1 MPLSWNEIRA
11 RAGRFAD
18 DWQNAHYEK
27 GETQSFYNDFFHV
40 FGQHRRDVAIYEK
53 KIEKFGNNNTGFIDL
68 FWPGTLLVEQKSQGR
83 KLDKARMQAT
93 DYYLALKDFERPRY
107 ILLSDFQSFELL
119 DLETNEEYVFSL
131 AELSE
136 NIRHF
141 GFIAGY
147 HLEQYKDQPE
157 VNIEAATLMG
167 NLHARLE
174 ESGYTGVDLEKL
186 LVRLMFCLFADDTG
200 IFNPDHFLNYI
211 ENKTSEDGRDLGSSL
226 VHIFDTLD
234 TPPEKRSK
242 LLDED
247 LRDFPHVNGKLFAG
261 LIRTPSF
268 DAPMRQALLQ
278 CCRFKWSKVSPAL
291 FGSLFQMVMLPEEQ
305 RKGGAHYTS
314 ERNILKTIH
323 PLFLD
328 DLREEFE
335 KIRDSKS
342 TKAASQLEKFH
353 AKLGTLTFFDPACG
367 CGNFLILAYRELR
380 LLELEVLEALYPKRQ
395 LQLDVKTLSKVDV
408 DQFYGIEIEE
418 FPAHIAEAA
427 MWLTDH
433 QMNMKLSES
442 FGQALTRL
450 PLEKSAHIHHG
461 NALTTDWREFI
472 RSASVITSEQGV
484 RGNPKRNAPEKK
496 DWIASATPRN
506 DGLAKGYVSYM
517 LGNPPFIGKH
527 LMSAQQNEEL
537 NAIFHGNKGA
547 GVLDYVTAWYWKA
560 AQYIQG
566 TRIKVAFVSTN
577 SITQGEQVA
586 VLWQPMLSRYG
597 IRINFAHRT
606 FKWTID
612 EKKAKGM
619 RIAAVY
625 CVIIGFA
632 NYTPEDHV
640 LFDYEKPTSEP
651 HRVEAKNIN
660 PYLVDA
666 VSVVIGKRS
675 KPLCNIPE
683 MFFGSKPVDDGNFLF
698 TDVERHEFLL
708 KEPQAA
714 PFMRPL
720 LSGKEFL
727 NGENRWC
734 LWLKDADPA
743 LIRRCPLVM
752 ERIEKVK
759 AFRLAS
765 KKAPTRASA
774 NTPTLFSEVRQSE
787 TPFILFPLTT
797 SETRNYIP
805 LGFFA
810 SSHVILNTC
819 SYLSNAT
826 LYHFGVLTSLMH
838 MDWMRHVCGRLESR
852 YRYSNTLV
860 YNNFPWPSPTSAHK
874 QKIEEKAQAVLDAR
888 AAFPNSTLA
897 DLYDP
902 LTMPQQLLKAHQA
915 LDKAV
920 DAAYR
925 KQPFTNERER
935 IEYLFTLYQQL
946 TAPLLPPDPVKKK
959 RKSRLLT

>member
-11 RAGRFAD
+11 RAGRFAKEWD
-18 DWQNAHYEK
+18 GRGYEK
-27 GETQSFYNDFFHV
+27 GDTGAFYHQFFEV
-40 FGQHRRDVAIYEK
+40 FGQKARDVNIYFEK
-53 KIEKFGNNNTGFIDL
+53 RVKLASSNQGFIDL

-83 KLDKARMQAT
+83 NLAKARTQAT

-119 DLETNEEYVFSL
+119 DLETNEEYKFSL
-131 AELSE
+131 AQLAE
-136 NIRHF
+136 NVRHF

-167 NLHARLE
+167 NLHERLE
-174 ESGYTGVDLEKL
+174 ESGYTGIDLERL

-200 IFNPDHFLNYI
+200 IFDPDSFLHYI
-211 ENKTSEDGRDLGSSL
+211 ENKTSEDGRDLGSNL
-226 VHIFDTLD
+226 IHMFEVLD
-234 TPPEKRSK
+234 TAPEKRQK
-242 LLDED
+242 TLDED
-247 LRDFPHVNGKLFAG
+247 LARFPHVNGKLFAG

-278 CCRFKWSKVSPAL
+278 CCRFKWNKVSPAL
-291 FGSLFQMVMLPEEQ
+291 FGSLFQMVMLPAEQ

-342 TKAASQLEKFH
+342 TQRKSQLEKFH
-353 AKLGTLTFFDPACG
+353 SKLGTLTFFDPACG

-395 LQLDVKTLSKVDV
+395 LELDVKSLSKVDV

-450 PLEKSAHIHHG
+450 PLKKSANITHG
-461 NALTTDWREFI
+461 NALTTDWKT
-472 RSASVITSEQGV
+472 VI
-484 RGNPKRNAPEKK
+484 APNK
-496 DWIASATPRN
+496 
-506 DGLAKGYVSYM
+506 LSYM

-527 LMSAQQNEEL
+527 LMTAKQDEEL
-537 NAIFHGNKGA
+537 NAVFHDVKGA

-560 AQYIQG
+560 AQYIQDKP
-566 TRIKVAFVSTN
+566 IKVAFVSTN

-597 IRINFAHRT
+597 IRIHFAHRT

-619 RIAAVY
+619 KIAAVY

-632 NYTPEDHV
+632 SHEADAPM

-651 HRVEAKNIN
+651 HRTEAKNVN
-660 PYLVDA
+660 PYLIDA
-666 VSVVIGKRS
+666 VSVVMGKRT
-675 KPLCNIPE
+675 KPLCDVPE
-683 MFFGSKPVDDGNFLF
+683 MCFGSKPVDDGNFFF
-698 TDVERHEFLL
+698 TDSEKNEFLS
-708 KEPQAA
+708 KEPQAE
-714 PFMRPL
+714 PLIRPI
-720 LSGKEFL
+720 LSAQEFL
-727 NGENRWC
+727 HGEKRWC
-734 LWLKDADPA
+734 LWLKNADPS
-743 LIRRCPLVM
+743 LLKKCPLVL
-752 ERIEKVK
+752 ERIERVRT
-759 AFRLAS
+759 FRLAS
-765 KKAPTRASA
+765 KKAPTREAAKTAS
-774 NTPTLFSEVRQSE
+774 LFSEIRQPTSSYILVPRHSSE
-787 TPFILFPLTT
+787 NRQYVPF
-797 SETRNYIP
+797 
-805 LGFFA
+805 GFFDATHIVSDSCNCIPNA
-810 SSHVILNTC
+810 S
-819 SYLSNAT
+819 

-838 MDWMRHVCGRLESR
+838 MDWMRYVCGRLESR

-860 YNNFPWPSPTSAHK
+860 YNNFPWPQNIKAEQVK
-874 QKIEEKAQAVLDAR
+874 DIEEKAQAVLNAR
-888 AAFPNSTLA
+888 AQFLNSTLA

-902 LTMPQQLLKAHQA
+902 RTMPEPLLKAHNA

-920 DAAYR
+920 DKAYR
-925 KQPFTNERER
+925 KEAFVSERQR
-935 IEYLFTLYQQL
+935 VEYLFDLYQKL
-946 TAPLLPPDPVKKK
+946 DAPLVMQIK
-959 RKSRLLT
+959 KSRAKNK